1 MLVETGVVDKPGVL
15 CYNDGV
21 DRAQDHPGRAQVM
34 NSRSV
39 ATIRVEDV
47 PATAQLA
54 GAIDKAKSGL
64 YVSSGSTI
72 RFVALPVHDYEK
84 MQHQQQRLL
93 LREQFIR
100 SLIEAGY
107 SGPELQALLPA
118 FDAADE
124 AWLEDPAAAR
134 AQMIE
139 QSQTAIHLYCREQG
153 IDYEAMGEE
162 EIDHLAQLAV
172 KLARGTIDAQSSS

>member
-1 MLVETGVVDKPGVL
+1 MNGKP
-15 CYNDGV
+15 
-21 DRAQDHPGRAQVM
+21 
-34 NSRSV
+34 V
-39 ATIRVEDV
+39 ATVQVEDV

-64 YVSSGSTI
+64 YVSSGSRV

-84 MQHQQQRLL
+84 MQRQQQRLL
-93 LREQFIR
+93 LREQYIR

-124 AWLEDPAAAR
+124 AWLADPAAVREEMFA
-134 AQMIE
+134 
-139 QSQTAIHLYCREQG
+139 QSQAAFQLYCREQG
-153 IDYEAMGEE
+153 IDYETMSEE
-162 EIDHLAQLAV
+162 EIDHLTQTVV
-172 KLARGTIDAQSSS
+172 KRARGSIDAQSGS

>member
-1 MLVETGVVDKPGVL
+1 
-15 CYNDGV
+15 
-21 DRAQDHPGRAQVM
+21 M
-34 NSRSV
+34 NGKLV
-39 ATIRVEDV
+39 ATVQVEDV

-64 YVSSGSTI
+64 YVSSGSRV

-84 MQHQQQRLL
+84 MQRQQQRLL
-93 LREQFIR
+93 LREQYIR

-107 SGPELQALLPA
+107 SGPDLQALLPA

-134 AQMIE
+134 AHMIE
-139 QSQTAIHLYCREQG
+139 QSQAAFQLYCREQG
-153 IDYEAMGEE
+153 IDYETMGEE
-162 EIDHLAQLAV
+162 EIDHLTQTVV
-172 KLARGTIDAQSSS
+172 KRARGSINAQSGS